1 MCFHGSRRSYKIF
14 YSLERRT
21 VVFCLCYRIS
31 FHDAKFS
38 TMSHSMTSPSPMYY
52 RFPSFRA
59 TPPSERT
66 AQQCLAEILCKSDRC
81 KKSRTSGTNEHGMPS
96 PEGKPTEPMLRAEV
110 KEEVK
115 QESKGKFNPWS
126 IGRRWF
132 TNASFLGGGLGSWSM
147 WKASEIAKR

>member
-1 MCFHGSRRSYKIF
+1 MCFHGSRHSYEIF
-14 YSLERRT
+14 HSLTWTT
-21 VVFCLCYRIS
+21 VVFCPCCRIS
-31 FHDAKFS
+31 FYDAKFS
-38 TMSHSMTSPSPMYY
+38 TLSHSMSSPSPMYY

-66 AQQCLAEILCKSDRC
+66 AQQYLAEILSKSDRR
-81 KKSRTSGTNEHGMPS
+81 KKSSTSGTNEHGPS

-115 QESKGKFNPWS
+115 QERKSKSNPWS

-132 TNASFLGGGLGSWSM
+132 TNASFLGGGPGSWSM
-147 WKASEIAKR
+147 WKASEMAKR

>member
-1 MCFHGSRRSYKIF
+1 MCFHGSRHSYKIF
-14 YSLERRT
+14 HSLVRRT
-21 VVFCLCYRIS
+21 AVFCPCCRIS
-31 FHDAKFS
+31 FHDAKLS
-38 TMSHSMTSPSPMYY
+38 TLSHPMTSPSPMYY

-66 AQQCLAEILCKSDRC
+66 AQQCLAEILSKSDRR
-81 KKSRTSGTNEHGMPS
+81 KKSSTSGTNEQGSS

-115 QESKGKFNPWS
+115 RESKGKSNPWS

-132 TNASFLGGGLGSWSM
+132 TNASFLGGGPGSWSM
-147 WKASEIAKR
+147 WKVSEMAKR